1 MSYYELIAG
10 TPIKQDG
17 KLLFEGYAHI
27 FAHGSSTTRI
37 PVYSSTKKS
46 GTKSA
51 IFGTTSVNPV
61 STSVPFLSGDVAE
74 TANPCR
80 VTNGY
85 FEDSKGNIS
94 NLYVTESYH
103 LIVYDK
109 NGNVVFEES
118 VIVTPPT
125 EASLTELDA
134 AMAGIERFFA
144 RWTSVIT

>member
-1 MSYYELIAG
+1 MSYYEIIAG
-10 TPIKQDG
+10 TPIKLSG
-17 KLLFEGYAHI
+17 SLLFEGYADI
-27 FAHGSSTTRI
+27 FAHGSSTARI
-37 PVYSSTKKS
+37 PVYCSTKKS

-51 IFGTTSVNPV
+51 IFGTTSIDPVATKVHSLYGDVVVAPNPV
-61 STSVPFLSGDVAE
+61 
-74 TANPCR
+74 R

-125 EASLTELDA
+125 EASLDELDD